1 MAALVKVLEIWKNKI
16 LNGIN
21 LYLRISV
28 TQIEVLSALLYGFVQ
43 GVTEFL
49 PVSSSGHLALIP
61 KFLDWKDPG
70 VAFDLWMH
78 VGTALAVFVYF
89 YPQILPLLKEFFGL
103 IKKPFAP
110 MNPDRAYLLNIMMAT
125 IVTGGLALCGKNLG
139 ETVGRIP
146 VAIGLNLILFGLFMF
161 GADFIA
167 AQRERVYVQSGGQVS
182 DNRLHQLRIK
192 ESIFIGLFQAMAIF
206 PGVSRSG
213 ATLSIMRMMSISR
226 NESASFSFI
235 LSLPLIFIGAILKV
249 GELDGRINVLELLL
263 GVSISFIVGI
273 MTIHFFLQ
281 MIKKIGL
288 GIFCGYR
295 IILAILIFYYL

>member
-1 MAALVKVLEIWKNKI
+1 M
-16 LNGIN
+16 
-21 LYLRISV
+21 

-61 KFLDWKDPG
+61 KFLEWKDPG

-89 YPQILPLLKEFFGL
+89 FSQIKPILKELLGVL
-103 IKKPFAP
+103 KKPFAP
-110 MNPDRAYLLNIMMAT
+110 INNNRAYLFNIIIAT
-125 IVTGGLALCGKNLG
+125 GVTGVLALSGKHLG
-139 ETVGRIP
+139 ETVGRMP

-167 AQRERVYVQSGGQVS
+167 TQRERVYEQDRVEIPH
-182 DNRLHQLRIK
+182 NRLYRLRIK
-192 ESIFIGLFQAMAIF
+192 EAIFIGLFQAMAIF

-226 NESASFSFI
+226 SESASFSFI
-235 LSLPLIFIGAILKV
+235 LSLPIIFIGAVLKA
-249 GELDGRINVLELLL
+249 GDLEGSINIYELLL

-273 MTIHFFLQ
+273 ITIHFFLQ

-295 IILAILIFYYL
+295 ILLAIFIFYYL

>member
-1 MAALVKVLEIWKNKI
+1 MSVLEV
-16 LNGIN
+16 
-21 LYLRISV
+21 YS
-28 TQIEVLSALLYGFVQ
+28 SLLYGFIQ

-78 VGTALAVFVYF
+78 VGTALAVLVYF
-89 YPQILPLLKEFFGL
+89 YRQIFPLIIELGKT
-103 IKKPFAP
+103 IASPTAP
-110 MNPDRAYLLNIMMAT
+110 INANRAYLFNIIIAT
-125 IVTGGLALCGKNLG
+125 GITGALALSVKDLG
-139 ETVGRIP
+139 ESVGRLP
-146 VAIGLNLILFGLFMF
+146 AAIGINLILFGLFMF

-167 AQRERVYVQSGGQVS
+167 SQRELAIEHEG
-182 DNRLHQLRIK
+182 HQRKNDLFNSLLIK

-226 NESASFSFI
+226 SEAASFSFI
-235 LSLPLIFIGAILKV
+235 LSLPIIFIGAIMKAGDLE
-249 GELDGRINVLELLL
+249 GAINIYELIL
-263 GVSISFIVGI
+263 GVSVSFIVGI
-273 MTIHFFLQ
+273 ITIHFFLQ

-288 GIFCGYR
+288 GVFCIYR
-295 IILAILIFYYL
+295 ILLALVIFYYL